1 MRTAKTS
8 PKRNAKGRS
17 ARRYACPNPG
27 KPLGVAATVRR
38 ALKDPNFARFL
49 RYLICRAHENDAE
62 AIACLD
68 SYYDGPTTKELDQ
81 LCISRKDRPNCLRC
95 TDKTH
100 FIAGVVLYGEAT
112 KRKKKKV

>member
-1 MRTAKTS
+1 MGSST
-8 PKRNAKGRS
+8 
-17 ARRYACPNPG
+17 RRYGCPNPG

-68 SYYDGPTTKELDQ
+68 SYYSGPTPRELDQ
-81 LCISRKDRPNCLRC
+81 LCLSRKDRVKCLKC
-95 TDKTH
+95 TDRTH
-100 FIAGVVLYGEAT
+100 FIAGAVFYAGTA
-112 KRKKKKV
+112 KRKNKNRR